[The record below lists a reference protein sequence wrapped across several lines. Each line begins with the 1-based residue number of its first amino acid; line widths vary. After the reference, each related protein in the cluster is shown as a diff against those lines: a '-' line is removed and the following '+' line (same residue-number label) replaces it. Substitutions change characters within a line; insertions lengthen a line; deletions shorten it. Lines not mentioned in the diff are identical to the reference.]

1 MVRVTVLAADFVAF
15 SRTVLPLFFD
25 ELDFLL
31 LDEEDF
37 LPPTVI
43 DLAAELARL
52 RAKVV
57 AAAVASVPRMV
68 RLMFFFFE
76 PLFAFSFSLAA
87 LASSFSFFSRAFSS
101 SRACSSYWAV
111 RTS

>member
-1 MVRVTVLAADFVAF
+1 MVRVTVLAADLVAF

-31 LDEEDF
+31 LDEEVF
-37 LPPTVI
+37 LPPMVI

-76 PLFAFSFSLAA
+76 PLFAAVAFCDAWRDKRKRGLLAG
-87 LASSFSFFSRAFSS
+87 F
-101 SRACSSYWAV
+101 
-111 RTS
+111 